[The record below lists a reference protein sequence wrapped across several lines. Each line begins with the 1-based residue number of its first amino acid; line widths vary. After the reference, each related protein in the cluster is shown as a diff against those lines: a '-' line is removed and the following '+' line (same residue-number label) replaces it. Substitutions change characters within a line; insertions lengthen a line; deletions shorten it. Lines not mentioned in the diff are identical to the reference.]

1 MKQILLTL
9 ALFTATILSAKVQKQ
24 TLLVDMEVMD
34 AYSLMEYYYPQ
45 EIYGGLKLD
54 SVVEKSFSDGW
65 QFYCTF
71 DNNGR
76 LTKVENFSTY
86 RFQVFF
92 TYDNDGKCV
101 QSIAQKPNMYTV
113 QWEDVQKAEFKRD
126 AKGRATEGIVSL
138 FSDGKW
144 QPTEKYE
151 ATYDAHD
158 NCTLYTI
165 YEYQTDLGTWKT
177 TNIYKQEYT
186 YNDKGL
192 KTQYVY
198 SRWDPNDGWTKVQKE
213 EYEYD
218 AQGRQTLRMYYD
230 WGTSDW
236 VKYSKTETGYSDPS
250 DEGVVVVLKH
260 TQHWNSSKSVWES
273 YSIESYQYTN
283 GKETWYRYSQIENS
297 SLVIKYTRTTTY
309 NSKGQVILEETENT
323 SGSKSRIEYMYDDFG
338 NLIALQKTT
347 NDQTTYSIRYYFSE
361 PQSIPN
367 TQMVNGKC
375 PNGKSIKNGVLLIEH
390 NGLLFNASGARIEY
404 TPKIK

>member
-9 ALFTATILSAKVQKQ
+9 ALFTATFLSAKVQKQ

-34 AYSLMEYYYPQ
+34 AYSLMAYYYPQ

-71 DNNGR
+71 DANGR
-76 LTKVENFSTY
+76 LTKVEDFSNY

-101 QSIAQKPNMYTV
+101 QSIAQRPNMYTV

-126 AKGRATEGIVSL
+126 AKGRAIEGIVSL

-144 QPTEKYE
+144 QSTAKYE

-177 TNIYKQEYT
+177 TAIYKREYT

-192 KTQYVY
+192 KTQFIY

-218 AQGRQTLRMYYD
+218 AQGRETLRMYYD
-230 WGTSDW
+230 WDTSKSDW
-236 VKYSKTETGYSDPS
+236 VQNEKTETGYTDPS
-250 DEGVVVVLKH
+250 DGVVIVLKH
-260 TQHWNSSKSVWES
+260 TQRWNGTSWSTYSLKSYTYTDGKQTKYV
-273 YSIESYQYTN
+273 YSEM
-283 GKETWYRYSQIENS
+283 ENS
-297 SLVIKYTRTTTY
+297 KLVVKYTITTSY
-309 NSKGQVILEETENT
+309 NSKGQVILKETEYT
-323 SGSKSRIEYMYDDFG
+323 SGSKSREEYMYDDFG

-347 NDQTTYSIRYYFSE
+347 NDQTTYSIRYYFSA
-361 PQSIPN
+361 PQSIN
-367 TQMVNGKC
+367 QISTINYQLST
-375 PNGKSIKNGVLLIEH
+375 KSIINGHLLIH
-390 NGLLFNASGARIEY
+390 HGNQTFDARGARVE
-404 TPKIK
+404 

>member
-1 MKQILLTL
+1 M
-9 ALFTATILSAKVQKQ
+9 
-24 TLLVDMEVMD
+24 
-34 AYSLMEYYYPQ
+34 
-45 EIYGGLKLD
+45 
-54 SVVEKSFSDGW
+54 
-65 QFYCTF
+65 
-71 DNNGR
+71 
-76 LTKVENFSTY
+76 TKVEDFSNY

-101 QSIAQKPNMYTV
+101 QSIAQRPNMYTV

-126 AKGRATEGIVSL
+126 AKGRATEGIFSL

-158 NCTLYTI
+158 NCTLYTF
-165 YEYQTDLGTWKT
+165 YDYQTDLGTWKT
-177 TNIYKQEYT
+177 TAMYKREYT

-192 KTQYVY
+192 KTQFVY

-218 AQGRQTLRMYYD
+218 AQGRQTLRLYYD

-273 YSIESYQYTN
+273 YSVESYQYTN
-283 GKETWYRYSQIENS
+283 GKETWYRYSQFENS
-297 SLVIKYTRTTTY
+297 SLVIKYTVTTTY
-309 NSKGQVILEETENT
+309 NSKGQVILKETEYT
-323 SGSKSRIEYMYDDFG
+323 SGSKYRDEYMYDDFG

-347 NDQTTYSIRYYFSE
+347 NDQTTYSIRYYFSA
-361 PQSIPN
+361 PQSIN
-367 TQMVNGKC
+367 QISTINYQLST
-375 PNGKSIKNGVLLIEH
+375 KSIINGQLLIH
-390 NGLLFNASGARIEY
+390 HGNQTFDARGARVE
-404 TPKIK
+404 

>member
-9 ALFTATILSAKVQKQ
+9 ALFTATFLSAKVQKQ

-34 AYSLMEYYYPQ
+34 AYSLMEYYCPQ

-71 DNNGR
+71 DANGR
-76 LTKVENFSTY
+76 LTKVEDFSNY

-101 QSIAQKPNMYTV
+101 QSIAQRPNMYTV

-144 QPTEKYE
+144 QSTAKYE

-177 TNIYKQEYT
+177 TAIYKREYT

-192 KTQYVY
+192 KTQFIY

-218 AQGRQTLRMYYD
+218 AQGRETLRMYYD
-230 WGTSDW
+230 WDTSKSDW
-236 VKYSKTETGYSDPS
+236 VQNEKTETGYTDPS
-250 DEGVVVVLKH
+250 DGVVIVLKH
-260 TQHWNSSKSVWES
+260 TQRWNGTSWSTYSLKSYTYTDGKQTKYV
-273 YSIESYQYTN
+273 YSEM
-283 GKETWYRYSQIENS
+283 ENS
-297 SLVIKYTRTTTY
+297 KLVVKYTITTSY
-309 NSKGQVILEETENT
+309 NSKGQVILKETEYT
-323 SGSKSRIEYMYDDFG
+323 SGSKSREEYMYDDFG

-347 NDQTTYSIRYYFSE
+347 NDQTTYSIRYYFSA
-361 PQSIPN
+361 PQSIN
-367 TQMVNGKC
+367 QISTINYQLST
-375 PNGKSIKNGVLLIEH
+375 KSIINGHLLIH
-390 NGLLFNASGARIEY
+390 HGNQTFDARGARVE
-404 TPKIK
+404 